1 MDYRIARASAAF
13 GRLRDR
19 VWERRGLSLQTK
31 LKVYHA
37 VVLPSLLY
45 ASETWTVYS
54 RHARQLNAFHMR
66 CLRTLLHI
74 KWQDKVPDTEVLE
87 RSQMESIHA
96 ILMRTQLR
104 WAGHVH
110 RMEDNRLPKRL
121 FYGELKKGKRSHGG
135 QRKRFK
141 DTLKASLKHCRIPP
155 ASWEEAAQ
163 DRQSWRASVKTGV
176 AHFEAK
182 RIQELQQKRQLR
194 KDRSSFPSQLD
205 NGIPCP
211 HCSRKFRAKIGLI
224 SHLRTHN
231 R

>member
-1 MDYRIARASAAF
+1 M
-13 GRLRDR
+13 
-19 VWERRGLSLQTK
+19 
-31 LKVYHA
+31 
-37 VVLPSLLY
+37 VLPSLLH

-74 KWQDKVPDTEVLE
+74 NWQDKVLDTEVLE
-87 RSQMESIHA
+87 RSRMESIHA

-141 DTLKASLKHCRIPP
+141 DTLKASLKHCR
-155 ASWEEAAQ
+155 EEAAQ
-163 DRQSWRASVKTGV
+163 DRQSWRASVKTCAV
-176 AHFEAK
+176 HFEAK
-182 RIQELQQKRQLR
+182 RIQELQQTRQLR
-194 KDRSSFPSQLD
+194 KDRSSIPSQPD
-205 NGIPCP
+205 IPCP
-211 HCSRKFRAKIGLI
+211 HCSRKFKVKIGPI
-224 SHLRTHN
+224 SHLLTNNSKCEVKWSSSLAEDNH
-231 R
+231 